1 MHGAG
6 DWFVVEREQPKSSN
20 PKVRK
25 VRKGPQSRQRRLAGH
40 VFAPLRRVK
49 PLSGKIAVDR
59 MRA

>member
-1 MHGAG
+1 MHGVG
-6 DWFVVEREQPKSSN
+6 DWFVVEREQPKSSY
-20 PKVRK
+20 RK

-49 PLSGKIAVDR
+49 PLSGKVAVDR